1 MTTGLRER
9 KKAAT
14 REALHEAAM
23 RLATENGVEHV
34 TVEAIADAASVS
46 RRTFSNYFASK
57 EQALLHG
64 ERARLDHLIELVRA
78 RPAAEPPWAALTHAA
93 QAWVA
98 EFAAEDRHSSARYR
112 RLRRHPSLL
121 AEQVAIYA
129 AAEREL
135 ALAMADRIPAGRHA
149 HAGIDATLRAR
160 LLAANYL
167 NTLRVAAQVWLDH
180 PSRTL
185 PGLVREALAVTGEK
199 FH

>member
-23 RLATENGVEHV
+23 RLATEHGVEHV

-64 ERARLDHLIELVRA
+64 ERTRVAHLIELVRA
-78 RPAAEPPWAALTHAA
+78 RPADEPPWAALTHAA

-98 EFAAEDRHSSARYR
+98 ELAAEDRHASARYR
-112 RLRRHPSLL
+112 QLRRHPSLL
-121 AEQVAIYA
+121 AEQVASYA
-129 AAEREL
+129 AAERDL
-135 ALAMADRIPAGRHA
+135 VAAIADRMPAARHA
-149 HAGIDATLRAR
+149 PGSNDAALRAR
-160 LLAANYL
+160 LLATNYL
-167 NTLRVAAQVWLDH
+167 NTLRVAVQVWLDQ

-185 PGLVREALAVTGEK
+185 PGLVREALAITGDK

>member
-23 RLATENGVEHV
+23 RLATEHGVEHV

-64 ERARLDHLIELVRA
+64 ERSRVAHLIELVRA
-78 RPAAEPPWAALTHAA
+78 RPSAEPPWAALTHAA

-98 EFAAEDRHSSARYR
+98 EFAAEDRHASARYR
-112 RLRRHPSLL
+112 QLRRHPSLL
-121 AEQVAIYA
+121 AEQVASYAEAERDLA
-129 AAEREL
+129 AAI
-135 ALAMADRIPAGRHA
+135 ADRIPVGH
-149 HAGIDATLRAR
+149 HAGPDATLRAR

-167 NTLRVAAQVWLDH
+167 NTIRVAAQAWLDQ

-185 PGLVREALAVTGEK
+185 AALVREALAVTAER
-199 FH
+199 FR